1 MCRISTPRRLPK
13 PSPVP
18 HWLPSPVAT
27 TPRRW
32 STAQP
37 SRHRSVPRTAR
48 GGPPPALTATSG
60 QFAAGYWTWY
70 GQYGQALHNP
80 NIDATPHTCR
90 RCTVSVDS
98 IGKDTHGD
106 RRQPGRLD
114 ARQRAAGSA
123 TGAGHRRRPVDQRP
137 DRAAVRTARSGGL
150 SRGRDVR
157 PGGGSGAA
165 PLRADPPPPR
175 QVPPL
180 RADHAQTRVARRAG
194 TYVLA

>member
-1 MCRISTPRRLPK
+1 MATRTTMCRISTPRRLPK

-90 RCTVSVDS
+90 RGTVSVDS
-98 IGKDTHGD
+98 IGRT
-106 RRQPGRLD
+106 PMEI
-114 ARQRAAGSA
+114 AASLVGWMLGS
-123 TGAGHRRRPVDQRP
+123 V
-137 DRAAVRTARSGGL
+137 
-150 SRGRDVR
+150 
-157 PGGGSGAA
+157 
-165 PLRADPPPPR
+165 PLA
-175 QVPPL
+175 L
-180 RADHAQTRVARRAG
+180 
-194 TYVLA
+194 LL